1 VGSRSIIDSYFARD
15 RGKEFSFETTATI
28 RGIEDV
34 DVIVT
39 YEGIAHS
46 DEDRKLTGQVGEVKI
61 VRVNL
66 KGPTM
71 SGPNKL
77 EVMDGVDPE
86 SFEKLEGEALEHF
99 SEHHNDDYDLRA
111 DDEGD

>member
-77 EVMDGVDPE
+77 E
-86 SFEKLEGEALEHF
+86 GEALEHF